1 MPVDVQKDQD
11 ITAQHGSDTEGHNTA
26 AQHGSDTHDR
36 ADTTVRVSDTA
47 GHDAIRLCW
56 RCENVLRQKGVI
68 LKRTDNHAICQHVIC
83 SVCKRYAGGGDFQIM
98 GQLDKQTVK
107 KRGVW

>member
-1 MPVDVQKDQD
+1 LPVDVQKDQD
-11 ITAQHGSDTEGHNTA
+11 ITAQHGANTEGRNTA
-26 AQHGSDTHDR
+26 VQHGSDTHDR
-36 ADTTVRVSDTA
+36 DRSV
-47 GHDAIRLCW
+47 RLCW